1 MRLLGLKIVVFSL
14 AWILAMPLAWA
25 KTILFV
31 PLDDRPVSLAYA
43 ADTVRAVGW
52 KILTPP
58 AACLGGRNRNGNPER
73 LWEWVQTNAASADA
87 LVLSNDALLY
97 GSLVDSRIHSF
108 SRLEL
113 DWRLQNYKTLRKAY
127 PDIPIYVFST
137 LMRSPQTNS
146 AVVEPLYYEH
156 YGREIFQLTALKDKE
171 EIQALT
177 PAEQTTMAKLEAA
190 IPAEYL
196 ADWLERRAKN
206 FHLNTRLVELARNG
220 LFDYLIIGRDDTA
233 PFSQSH
239 REARWLTEFTRGL
252 TGGQYLAFP
261 GADQLGILL
270 LARAYNELTGQKP
283 AVAVHYTLGEGG
295 ATTAGYEDQPIDQ
308 TIRDHIL
315 AAGGRPADKSGA
327 PDLIL
332 AVNTPL
338 SGKTAEAEV
347 FENFAM
353 DNLYTRQ
360 FAADIGEWLNQGIPV
375 AVADIAF
382 DNGSDNSLLNAFHQR
397 RLLDRLSAY
406 SGWNTAGNTMG
417 YSVAQGMM
425 ARSMNTK
432 MRKQLLAIRYLD
444 DWAYQANI
452 RKELYRNRIDPNY
465 VNPEYIAY
473 LEPELLPELNER
485 LQKFTRQY
493 LWLNPAAVQAVFPWH
508 RMFEITVEIKPPVG
522 IKPTKESSLLPAER
536 DRQVLDRQP

>member
-1 MRLLGLKIVVFSL
+1 MKFLWLQLVVFSL
-14 AWILAMPLAWA
+14 AWALILPPAWA
-25 KTILFV
+25 KTILYV
-31 PLDDRPVSLAYA
+31 PLDDRPVSLDYA
-43 ADTVRAVGW
+43 ADTIQAVDW
-52 KILTPP
+52 TILTPP
-58 AACLGGRNRNGNPER
+58 VDYLGGRNRNGNPER
-73 LWEWVQTNAASADA
+73 LWEWVQANAASADA

-113 DWRLQNYKTLRKAY
+113 GWRLQNYNTLRKTY
-127 PDIPIYVFST
+127 PDMPIYVFST
-137 LMRSPQTNS
+137 LMRSPQTDS

-156 YGREIFQLTALKDKE
+156 YGREIFQLTALRDKG

-177 PAEQTTMAKLEAA
+177 PVERTTMATLEAA
-190 IPAEYL
+190 IPTEYL
-196 ADWLERRAKN
+196 ADWLERREKN
-206 FHLNTRLVELARNG
+206 FQLNTRLVDLARNG

-239 REARWLTEFTRGL
+239 REARWLTKFTRGL
-252 TGGQYLAFP
+252 ADNQYLAFP

-283 AVAVHYTLGEGG
+283 AVAVHYTLGKGG

-315 AAGGRPADKSGA
+315 AAGGRPADKSA
-327 PDLIL
+327 VPDLIL

-338 SGKTAEAEV
+338 NGKTAEAEV

-382 DNGSDNSLLNAFHQR
+382 DNGSDNSLLNAFHQQH
-397 RLLDRLSAY
+397 LLDRLSAY
-406 SGWNTAGNTMG
+406 SGWNTASNTMG
-417 YSVAQGMM
+417 YSVAQGML
-425 ARSMNTK
+425 ARGMNAKT
-432 MRKQLLAIRYLD
+432 RQLLLAIRYLD

-452 RKELYRNRIDPNY
+452 RKELYRNRIVPNY
-465 VNPEYIAY
+465 ANPEYIAY

-493 LWLNPAAVQAVFPWH
+493 LWLDPVAVQAVFPWH
-508 RMFEITVEIKPPVG
+508 RMFEITVEITP
-522 IKPTKESSLLPAER
+522 L
-536 DRQVLDRQP
+536 